1 MLGILIL
8 ITKDL
13 TGLQM
18 SSFNRTPLQTK
29 SIQPKRIR
37 ENLSGL
43 TQHSGETMLRKTLIL
58 TLLLAL
64 MTACAPQATPT
75 VAPVAT
81 DIILTDGLG
90 REVKLAGAA
99 QRVVSLAPS
108 NTEILFAVGAGSQVV
123 GRDEFSDYPAE
134 AASVASVGGSMGQYS
149 VEAIVALKPDL
160 VLAAEINTP
169 ELVKQLEDLG
179 LTVYYLKNPLTLEEM
194 YTNLEIVGQLTGHNV
209 SDLVDSLKARVKA
222 VDDKVALASAR
233 PTVFYE
239 IDATDAS
246 KPYSYGPGTFGD
258 LLITRAGAENLVS
271 LAGIT
276 DSYPQVSLE
285 QIVAT
290 NPGIIILG
298 DSMWGVTVDSV
309 LARPGW
315 EGLDAVKNNQ
325 IFVFDDNLVSRPG
338 PRLVDGLEKL
348 AKLLHPDLFK

>member
-1 MLGILIL
+1 
-8 ITKDL
+8 
-13 TGLQM
+13 
-18 SSFNRTPLQTK
+18 
-29 SIQPKRIR
+29 
-37 ENLSGL
+37 
-43 TQHSGETMLRKTLIL
+43 MLRKTLLL
-58 TLLLAL
+58 TLLIAL

-75 VAPVAT
+75 VVPVAT
-81 DIILTDGLG
+81 EIVLTEAPATEAPTAAPTGLTLTDGLG
-90 REVKLAGAA
+90 REVKLDAPA
-99 QRVVSLAPS
+99 QHVVSLAPS
-108 NTEILFAVGAGSQVV
+108 NTEILFAIGAGSQTV

-134 AASVASVGGSMGQYS
+134 AASIESVGGSMGQYS
-149 VEAIVALKPDL
+149 AEAIVALKPDL

-179 LTVYYLKNPLTLEEM
+179 LTVYYLKNPTTLEEM

-209 SDLVDSLKARVKA
+209 AELVDSLKARVKA
-222 VDDKVALASAR
+222 VDEKVALASAR

-258 LLITRAGAENLVS
+258 LLIKRAGGENLVS

-290 NPGIIILG
+290 NPAIIILG
-298 DSMWGVTVDSV
+298 DSMWGITVDSV

-315 EGLDAVKNNQ
+315 EGLDAVKNNN
-325 IFVFDDNLVSRPG
+325 ISAFDDNLVSRPG
-338 PRLVDGLEKL
+338 PRLVDGLEQL